1 MLVVVNGSRLVEVV
15 DDADEGGRSMVHSD
29 ERMAPRASSVDG
41 TGGKRVSMQRS
52 RARRV
57 QQDVQIGDVWVR
69 RLSVHRPIR
78 GCWYQNKRVGG
89 RASRRRRQL
98 GDEVTGH
105 SDLRRSWRIAVRSG
119 AARSNQKREGLAS
132 LGCSQRTAERSDEE
146 GVMGS
151 ESVRDA
157 KKTSV
162 TPFGRA
168 SVSLLAAGEPGI
180 RPFRLDGGW
189 AGRRPGSFVV
199 ANLW

>member
-15 DDADEGGRSMVHSD
+15 DDADEGGRSMAHSD

-78 GCWYQNKRVGG
+78 GCWYQNKREGG

-157 KKTSV
+157 KKNERDA
-162 TPFGRA
+162 FWQGEC
-168 SVSLLAAGEPGI
+168 LAAGCW
-180 RPFRLDGGW
+180 RAWDSTVQAGW
-189 AGRRPGSFVV
+189 WLGRAASREFCRG
-199 ANLW
+199 